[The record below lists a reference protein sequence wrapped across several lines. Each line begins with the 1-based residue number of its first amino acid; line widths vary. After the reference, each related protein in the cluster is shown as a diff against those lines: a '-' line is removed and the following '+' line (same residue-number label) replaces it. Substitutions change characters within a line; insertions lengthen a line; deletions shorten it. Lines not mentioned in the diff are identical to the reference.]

1 MTVMNFDSIRCYN
14 AEEMPVVLERLSNE
28 PQFMNLFKMLSPQSS
43 TDELKKLLI
52 NYDNIYD
59 FQKFIVNRFVK
70 MIEKNTTEGV
80 ELTGLEN
87 IDKNRAVLY
96 ISNHRDIVLDAA
108 FLCSQLV
115 DNGVDTVE
123 IGIGDNL
130 LIYPWIEDFV
140 RVNKSFI
147 VRRSPGAKQML
158 ETLQLLSAYIAH
170 TIRDKNQSVWIAQR
184 EGRAKD
190 ADDRTQESLLKM
202 FNMGG
207 SSGGVVEN
215 LAALHICP
223 LTISYEYDPCDYLKA
238 KEFQQKRDNPGH
250 LKSPED
256 DLLNMKTGL
265 MGYKGR
271 VVYKISPEI
280 SSELFDLQEKYPA
293 RNELFKAI
301 AQLIDRKI
309 HGNYTIYKV
318 NMIAYDMLHTTE
330 RFHQSYS
337 LREKIDF
344 EKYMDKQIEKID
356 LEEKDTVFLKTK
368 ILEMYANPL
377 KNKINAG
384 HKCQRGK

>member
-356 LEEKDTVFLKTK
+356 LEEKDMDFLKTK

>member
-1 MTVMNFDSIRCYN
+1 MAVMNFDSIRCYN
-14 AEEMPVVLERLSNE
+14 AEEMPVALERLSNE

-384 HKCQRGK
+384 VS

>member
-1 MTVMNFDSIRCYN
+1 MAVMNFDSIRCYN
-14 AEEMPVVLERLSNE
+14 TEEMPVALERLSNE

-384 HKCQRGK
+384 VS

>member
-14 AEEMPVVLERLSNE
+14 TEEMPVALERLSNE

-70 MIEKNTTEGV
+70 MVEKNTTEGV

-384 HKCQRGK
+384 VS

>member
-1 MTVMNFDSIRCYN
+1 MAVMNFDSIRCYN
-14 AEEMPVVLERLSNE
+14 TEEMPVALERLSNE

-356 LEEKDTVFLKTK
+356 LEEKDMDFLKTK

-384 HKCQRGK
+384 VS

>member
-1 MTVMNFDSIRCYN
+1 MNFDSIRCYN
-14 AEEMPVVLERLSNE
+14 TEEMPVALERLSNE

-356 LEEKDTVFLKTK
+356 LEEKDMDFLKTK

-384 HKCQRGK
+384 VS

>member
-356 LEEKDTVFLKTK
+356 LEEKDMDFLKTK

-384 HKCQRGK
+384 VS

>member
-14 AEEMPVVLERLSNE
+14 TEEMPVALERLSNE

-356 LEEKDTVFLKTK
+356 LEEKDMDFLKTK

-384 HKCQRGK
+384 VS

>member
-14 AEEMPVVLERLSNE
+14 TEEMPVALERLSNE

-384 HKCQRGK
+384 VS